1 MSLSTLLSRRHIAL
15 GKSVL
20 AGAAALAFIA
30 AIHYY
35 GQSANDPEPTA
46 TADSTQNVVESMAA
60 QSLAARQALE
70 LAPVPD
76 VGGNLELPSN
86 IAAWLADG
94 DTARARGELLQQAL
108 AAVEAEDQAE
118 LARVLALLGIV
129 SLSESDTDEAEV
141 YLAEA
146 LAFFYELDDD
156 IGAAN
161 VYMQLGR
168 LHLIERQR
176 ARRASDAYDS
186 LLIARWKI
194 SQGQFYQAEP
204 DLLEVVQSSMA
215 LKRYG
220 AAASAWRT
228 LYRGY
233 DTVLDSYNRD
243 NAGREAV
250 RLHAA
255 SGQLHEAQTMLATM
269 RSNNPDESMLAEIE
283 TEIDELYAEFENSVL
298 KIGAARD
305 YDLLYNQLQA
315 QGDVVSAWRFRLQA
329 DASLAKVG
337 SRALYRRQPDA
348 LVELYKSNSSM
359 DRAAESLKRAKA
371 VFSRYGMQEMV
382 DQSNVLRERIY

>member
-269 RSNNPDESMLAEIE
+269 RSNNSDESMLAEIE